1 MSVNRTIN
9 EGEQPISNSQ
19 FVIPNSFP
27 LLIRQIQRTHVE
39 LSAQANKAINVS
51 LTLRNWLIGWHIV
64 EYEQGGADRAQYGTE
79 LLNTVSI
86 ELERLK
92 IPRCEARELRRYR
105 QFYQMYPQIRE
116 SLTPELAKRIPEIP
130 NLGVTDSQIATEGT
144 ESSLIPAKTLISKLS
159 FTHISELL
167 RLENPQKRA
176 FYEIEAIQGNW
187 SVRELKR
194 QIGSL
199 YFERSGL
206 SHDKKKLSELAQTTA
221 EQLTGLNIRDPYV
234 FEFLGLKPAEVM
246 SESSLE
252 QQLID
257 KLQTFL
263 LELGHG
269 FCFEA
274 QQKRIL
280 IGDEYFF
287 VDLVFY
293 HRILKCHVL
302 VELKIERF
310 SHENLGQLNT
320 YVSWYRANMMADGDN
335 PPIGILLCTDKNHA
349 LAEYALAGMDN
360 QLFVSRYQLELP
372 KKEEMQRFIDEQL
385 QNLDDRNQHE

>member
-1 MSVNRTIN
+1 MSN
-9 EGEQPISNSQ
+9 EIS
-19 FVIPNSFP
+19 IPASNFAD
-27 LLIRQIQRTHVE
+27 LIQKIQRTHAE

-51 LTLRNWLIGWHIV
+51 LTLRNWLIGLQIV
-64 EYEQGGADRAQYGTE
+64 EYEQGGADRAQYGTQ
-79 LLNTVSI
+79 LLNRISV

-105 QFYQMYPQIRE
+105 QFYQLYPQIRE
-116 SLTPELAKRIPEIP
+116 SLTPELAKRIPSFS
-130 NLGVTDSQIATEGT
+130 NLGVSDSQIESEGT
-144 ESSLIPAKTLISKLS
+144 ESGQIPGKTLISRLS
-159 FTHISELL
+159 FTHIAELL
-167 RLENPQKRA
+167 RLDDPQKRA

-187 SVRELKR
+187 SIRELKR

-206 SHDKKKLSELAQTTA
+206 SHDKKKLSELAQA
-221 EQLTGLNIRDPYV
+221 SSEQQPRLNIRDPYV

-246 SESSLE
+246 SESDLE

-257 KLQTFL
+257 RLQTFL

-274 QQKRIL
+274 RQKRIL
-280 IGDEYFF
+280 IGDEHFF

-320 YVSWYRANMMADGDN
+320 YVSWYRTNMMTEGDN

-372 KKEEMQRFIDEQL
+372 KREEMQRFIDEQI
-385 QNLDDRNQHE
+385 QSLDAGQQHE

>member
-1 MSVNRTIN
+1 MSSK
-9 EGEQPISNSQ
+9 ELNSLNTFTQ
-19 FVIPNSFP
+19 LVQ
-27 LLIRQIQRTHVE
+27 QIQRTHDE
-39 LSAQANKAINVS
+39 LSVQANKAVNAS
-51 LTLRNWLIGWHIV
+51 LTLRNWLIGHHITV
-64 EYEQGGADRAQYGTE
+64 YELQGSDRAQYGEQLFTE
-79 LLNTVSI
+79 LSRQLKAISNCNRRQLYRYVRFYRLYPSI
-86 ELERLK
+86 VGTL
-92 IPRCEARELRRYR
+92 PP
-105 QFYQMYPQIRE
+105 QFKNLPGIEKNAEKTRE
-116 SLTPELAKRIPEIP
+116 SKVGTLSPL
-130 NLGVTDSQIATEGT
+130 SSATT
-144 ESSLIPAKTLISKLS
+144 NRLISQLS
-159 FTHISELL
+159 YSHLELIVDL
-167 RLENPQKRA
+167 DDELKRS
-176 FYEIEAIQGNW
+176 FYEVEAIRGNW
-187 SVRELKR
+187 TVRELKR

-206 SHDKKKLSELAQTTA
+206 SHDKQKLSELAQTTA

-246 SESSLE
+246 SESDLE

-257 KLQTFL
+257 RLQTFL

-320 YVSWYRANMMADGDN
+320 YVSWYRANMMVEGDN

-360 QLFVSRYQLELP
+360 QLFVSRYQLDLP

-385 QNLDDRNQHE
+385 QSLDAGHQLE